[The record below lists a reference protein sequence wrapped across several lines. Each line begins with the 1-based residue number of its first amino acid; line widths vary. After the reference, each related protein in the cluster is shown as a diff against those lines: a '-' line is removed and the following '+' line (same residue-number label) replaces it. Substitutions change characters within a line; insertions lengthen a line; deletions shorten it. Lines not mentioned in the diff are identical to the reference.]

1 MILDIFGL
9 IIALTDIINFTV
21 PFLIGLGV
29 FLIIYGIL
37 GYISNAADEEK
48 RAEARKF
55 ILWGVVAVFIMI
67 SVWSLVNILYNTF
80 NLDNYNTIAND
91 TYGKAIDADGR
102 IIQPEEISGVL
113 NAKPSTIIDLI
124 TRVNVIGS
132 RLIPFLIGI
141 GVLIIILGIL
151 GYIKNG
157 DNEEK
162 RAEGRMF
169 IIWGIVS
176 IFIMLS
182 VWGLVNILVGTFNLN
197 NAVPNI
203 PKLPTL
209 EVPTVPT
216 P

>member
-67 SVWSLVNILYNTF
+67 SVWGLVNILYNTF

-91 TYGKAIDADGR
+91 TYGSARDAEGN
-102 IIQPEEISGVL
+102 IIFEENVQGEL
-113 NAKPSTIIDLI
+113 NKKPATIIDLI
-124 TRVNVIGS
+124 TRVNIIGS

-176 IFIMLS
+176 IFIMIS
-182 VWGLVNILVGTFNLN
+182 VWGLVNILYNTFNLN